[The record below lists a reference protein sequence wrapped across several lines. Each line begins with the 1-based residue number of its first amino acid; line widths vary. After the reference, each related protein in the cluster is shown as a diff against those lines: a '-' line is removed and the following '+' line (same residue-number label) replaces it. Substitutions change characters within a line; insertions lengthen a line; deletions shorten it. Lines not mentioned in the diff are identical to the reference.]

1 MINIY
6 LIRHGR
12 ALSGWDTSDPNL
24 DLTGKEQSEKI
35 ALKLSKIAKEPFD
48 VFSSPLIRCIET
60 AEPFSKITNK
70 KIKIENKIIEIP
82 SPIKNLK
89 KRVLWL
95 KRVLPLTW
103 NELISDEYSKESKID
118 YFLWRENI
126 LKFFLSL
133 KKDTFIF
140 THYLV
145 INSVVSH
152 LRKSDKVVFFN
163 PDNTSLTHLSLS
175 DKKLKIISLGDEA
188 STLIN

>member
-89 KRVLWL
+89 KRVVWL

-103 NELISDEYSKESKID
+103 NELISDEDSKESKID

>member
-12 ALSGWDTSDPNL
+12 ASSGWDTTDPNL
-24 DLTGKEQSEKI
+24 DLTGKGQSEKI

-70 KIKIENKIIEIP
+70 KIKIENKVIEIP

-89 KRVLWL
+89 TRVVWL

-103 NELISDEYSKESKID
+103 NELISDEDSRESKID

-145 INSVVSH
+145 INSVVSYF
-152 LRKSDKVVFFN
+152 RKSDKVVFFN

>member
-1 MINIY
+1 MVNIY
-6 LIRHGR
+6 LIRHGK
-12 ALSGWDTSDPNL
+12 ASSGWDTIDPNL
-24 DLTGKEQSEKI
+24 DLKGKEQADKI
-35 ALKLSKIAKEPFD
+35 AFKLLKIAKEPFD
-48 VFSSPLIRCIET
+48 IFSSPLIRCVQT
-60 AEPFSKITNK
+60 AESFSKMKDK
-70 KIKIENKIIEIP
+70 KIKIEASVIEIP

-89 KRVLWL
+89 KRVIWL

-103 NELISDEYSKESKID
+103 EELISDEDSKESKID
-118 YFLWRENI
+118 YFLWRKNI
-126 LKFFLSL
+126 LKFFLSIN
-133 KKDTFIF
+133 KDTFIF

-145 INSVVSH
+145 INSIVSH

>member
-6 LIRHGR
+6 LIRHGK
-12 ALSGWDTSDPNL
+12 ASAGWDTMDPNL
-24 DLTGKEQSEKI
+24 DIKGKKQSKKI
-35 ALKLSKIAKEPFD
+35 AIKLSNLAKEPFD
-48 VFSSPLIRCIET
+48 IFSSPLKRCIET
-60 AEPFSKITNK
+60 AKPFSEITKK
-70 KIKIENKIIEIP
+70 KIKIEDKVIEIP

-89 KRVLWL
+89 QRVIWL

-103 NELISDEYSKESKID
+103 EELIADKETNVSKID

-133 KKDTFIF
+133 NKDTFIF

-145 INSVVSH
+145 INSIVSY

-175 DKKLKIISLGDEA
+175 TKKLKIVSLGKEA

>member
-60 AEPFSKITNK
+60 AEPFPKITNK

-89 KRVLWL
+89 KRVVWL

-103 NELISDEYSKESKID
+103 NELISDEDSKESKID

-133 KKDTFIF
+133 KKDTFIL

-145 INSVVSH
+145 INSVVSY

>member
-6 LIRHGR
+6 LIRHGK
-12 ALSGWDTSDPNL
+12 ASSGWDTTNPNL
-24 DLTGKEQSEKI
+24 DLTGKEQSDKI
-35 ALKLSKIAKEPFD
+35 ALKLSQIAKEPFD

-60 AEPFSKITNK
+60 AEPFSKVKNK
-70 KIKIENKIIEIP
+70 KIKIEDRIIEIP

-89 KRVLWL
+89 KRVVWL
-95 KRVLPLTW
+95 KKVLPLTW
-103 NELISDEYSKESKID
+103 DELISDEDSKESKID

-133 KKDTFIF
+133 NKDTFIF

-145 INSVVSH
+145 INSIISY
-152 LRKSDKVVFFN
+152 LKKSDKVVFFN

-188 STLIN
+188 STIIN

>member
-89 KRVLWL
+89 KRVVWL

-103 NELISDEYSKESKID
+103 NELISDEDSKESKID

-145 INSVVSH
+145 INSVVSY

>member
-6 LIRHGR
+6 LIRHGK
-12 ALSGWDTSDPNL
+12 ASSGWDTTNPNL
-24 DLTGKEQSEKI
+24 DLTGKEQSDKI
-35 ALKLSKIAKEPFD
+35 ALKLSQIAKEPFD

-60 AEPFSKITNK
+60 AEPFSKVKNK
-70 KIKIENKIIEIP
+70 KIKIEDRIIEIP

-89 KRVLWL
+89 KRVVWL
-95 KRVLPLTW
+95 KKVLPLTW
-103 NELISDEYSKESKID
+103 DELISDEDSKESKID

-133 KKDTFIF
+133 NKDTFIF

-145 INSVVSH
+145 INSIVSY
-152 LRKSDKVVFFN
+152 LKKSDKVVFFN

-188 STLIN
+188 STIIN

>member
-6 LIRHGR
+6 LIRHGK
-12 ALSGWDTSDPNL
+12 ASAGWDTMDPNL
-24 DLTGKEQSEKI
+24 DIKGKKQSKKI
-35 ALKLSKIAKEPFD
+35 AIKLSNLAKEPFD
-48 VFSSPLIRCIET
+48 IFSSPLTRCIET
-60 AEPFSKITNK
+60 AEPFSEITKK
-70 KIKIENKIIEIP
+70 KIKIEDKVIEIP
-82 SPIKNLK
+82 SPVKNLK
-89 KRVLWL
+89 HRVVWL

-103 NELISDEYSKESKID
+103 EELITDKETNKSKID

-133 KKDTFIF
+133 NKDTFIF

-145 INSVVSH
+145 INSIVSY

-175 DKKLKIISLGDEA
+175 TKKLKIVSLGKEA

>member
-1 MINIY
+1 MVNIY
-6 LIRHGR
+6 LIRHGK
-12 ALSGWDTSDPNL
+12 ASSGWDTTDPYL
-24 DLTGKEQSEKI
+24 DLTGKEQSDKI
-35 ALKLSKIAKEPFD
+35 AFKLSQIAKEPFEI
-48 VFSSPLIRCIET
+48 FSSPLIRCIET
-60 AEPFSKITNK
+60 AEPFSKINNK
-70 KIKIENKIIEIP
+70 KIKIDNRVIEIP

-89 KRVLWL
+89 KRVVWL

-103 NELISDEYSKESKID
+103 SELISDEDSKKSKID

-126 LKFFLSL
+126 LEFFLSL
-133 KKDTFIF
+133 NRDTFIF

-145 INSVVSH
+145 INSIVSH
-152 LRKSDKVVFFN
+152 LKKSEKVVFFN

>member
-6 LIRHGR
+6 LIRHGK
-12 ALSGWDTSDPNL
+12 AASGWDTLDPNL
-24 DLTGKEQSEKI
+24 DSTGKKQSEKI

-48 VFSSPLIRCIET
+48 IFSSPLIRCIET
-60 AEPFSKITNK
+60 AEPFSKIKNK
-70 KIKIENKIIEIP
+70 TIKIENRVIEIP

-95 KRVLPLTW
+95 KKVLPHTW
-103 NELISDEYSKESKID
+103 DELISDKDSRDSKID

-133 KKDTFIF
+133 NKDTFIF

-145 INSVVSH
+145 INSVISY

-188 STLIN
+188 STIIN

>member
-12 ALSGWDTSDPNL
+12 ASSGWDTSDPNL

-89 KRVLWL
+89 KRVVWL

-103 NELISDEYSKESKID
+103 NELISDEDSKESKID

-145 INSVVSH
+145 INSIVSY

-188 STLIN
+188 STIIN

>member
-12 ALSGWDTSDPNL
+12 ASSGWDTSDPNL
-24 DLTGKEQSEKI
+24 DLTGKDQSEKI

-89 KRVLWL
+89 KRVVWL

-103 NELISDEYSKESKID
+103 NELISDEDSKESKID

-145 INSVVSH
+145 INSVVSY

>member
-12 ALSGWDTSDPNL
+12 ASSGWDTSDPKL
-24 DLTGKEQSEKI
+24 DLTGKDQSEKI

-89 KRVLWL
+89 KRVVWL

-103 NELISDEYSKESKID
+103 NELISDEDSRESKID

-145 INSVVSH
+145 INSVVSY

>member
-12 ALSGWDTSDPNL
+12 ASSGWDTTDPNL
-24 DLTGKEQSEKI
+24 DLTGKGQSEKI

-89 KRVLWL
+89 KRVVWL

-103 NELISDEYSKESKID
+103 NELISDEDSRESKID

-145 INSVVSH
+145 INSVVSY

>member
-6 LIRHGR
+6 LIRHGK
-12 ALSGWDTSDPNL
+12 ASSGWDTTNPNL
-24 DLTGKEQSEKI
+24 DLTGKEQSDKI
-35 ALKLSKIAKEPFD
+35 ALKLSQIAKEPFD

-60 AEPFSKITNK
+60 AEPFSKVKNK
-70 KIKIENKIIEIP
+70 KIKIEDRVIEIP

-89 KRVLWL
+89 KRVVWL
-95 KRVLPLTW
+95 KKVLPLTW
-103 NELISDEYSKESKID
+103 DELISDEDSKESKID

-133 KKDTFIF
+133 NKDTFIF

-145 INSVVSH
+145 INSIVSY
-152 LRKSDKVVFFN
+152 LKKSDKVVFFN

-188 STLIN
+188 STIIN

>member
-12 ALSGWDTSDPNL
+12 ASSGWDTSDPNL

-145 INSVVSH
+145 INSVVSY

>member
-6 LIRHGR
+6 LIRHGK
-12 ALSGWDTSDPNL
+12 ASSGWDTMDPNL
-24 DLTGKEQSEKI
+24 NLTGKEQSDKI
-35 ALKLSKIAKEPFD
+35 ALKLSQIAEEPFD
-48 VFSSPLIRCIET
+48 VFSSPLNRCIET
-60 AEPFSKITNK
+60 AEPFSKISNK
-70 KIKIENKIIEIP
+70 KIKIENRVVEIP

-89 KRVLWL
+89 KRVVWL

-103 NELISDEYSKESKID
+103 NELISDKESRDSKID

-133 KKDTFIF
+133 NKDTFIF

-163 PDNTSLTHLSLS
+163 PDNASLTHLSLS

>member
-103 NELISDEYSKESKID
+103 NELISDEDSKESKID

-145 INSVVSH
+145 INSVVSY

>member
-6 LIRHGR
+6 LIRHGK
-12 ALSGWDTSDPNL
+12 ASSGWDTTDPNL
-24 DLTGKEQSEKI
+24 DLTGKKQSDKI
-35 ALKLSKIAKEPFD
+35 ALKLSQIAKEPFD

-60 AEPFSKITNK
+60 AEPFSKVKNK
-70 KIKIENKIIEIP
+70 KIKIEDRIIEIP

-89 KRVLWL
+89 KRVVWL
-95 KRVLPLTW
+95 KKVLPLTW
-103 NELISDEYSKESKID
+103 DELISNEDSRESKID

-133 KKDTFIF
+133 NKDTFIF

-145 INSVVSH
+145 INSIVSY
-152 LRKSDKVVFFN
+152 LKKSDKVVFFN

-188 STLIN
+188 STIIN

>member
-6 LIRHGR
+6 LIRHGK
-12 ALSGWDTSDPNL
+12 ASSGWDTTNPNL
-24 DLTGKEQSEKI
+24 DLTGKEQSDKI
-35 ALKLSKIAKEPFD
+35 ALKLSQIAKEPFD

-60 AEPFSKITNK
+60 AEPFSKVKNK
-70 KIKIENKIIEIP
+70 KIKIEDRVIEIP

-95 KRVLPLTW
+95 KKVLPLTW
-103 NELISDEYSKESKID
+103 DELISDEDSRESKID

-133 KKDTFIF
+133 NKDTFIF

-145 INSVVSH
+145 INSIVSY
-152 LRKSDKVVFFN
+152 LKKSDKVVFFN

-188 STLIN
+188 STIIN

>member
-89 KRVLWL
+89 KRVVWL

-103 NELISDEYSKESKID
+103 NELISDEDSRESKID

-145 INSVVSH
+145 INSVVSY

>member
-89 KRVLWL
+89 NRVVWL

-103 NELISDEYSKESKID
+103 NELISDEDSKESKID

>member
-6 LIRHGR
+6 LIRHGK
-12 ALSGWDTSDPNL
+12 ASSGWDTMDPNL
-24 DLTGKEQSEKI
+24 DLTGKEQSDKI
-35 ALKLSKIAKEPFD
+35 ALKLSQIAKEPFD

-60 AEPFSKITNK
+60 AEPFSKVKNK
-70 KIKIENKIIEIP
+70 KIKIEDRIIEIP

-89 KRVLWL
+89 KRVVWL
-95 KRVLPLTW
+95 KKVLPLTW
-103 NELISDEYSKESKID
+103 EELISDEDSKESKID

-133 KKDTFIF
+133 NKDTFIF

-145 INSVVSH
+145 INSIISY
-152 LRKSDKVVFFN
+152 LKKSDKVVFFN

-188 STLIN
+188 STIIN

>member
-12 ALSGWDTSDPNL
+12 ASSGWDTSDPNL

-89 KRVLWL
+89 NRVVWL

-103 NELISDEYSKESKID
+103 NELISDEDSKESKID

-145 INSVVSH
+145 INSVVSY

>member
-1 MINIY
+1 M
-6 LIRHGR
+6 
-12 ALSGWDTSDPNL
+12 LSNVQSFKHIFNL
-24 DLTGKEQSEKI
+24 AI
-35 ALKLSKIAKEPFD
+35 ALKLSQIAKEPFD

-60 AEPFSKITNK
+60 AEPFSKVKNK
-70 KIKIENKIIEIP
+70 KIKIEDRIIEIP

-89 KRVLWL
+89 KRVVWL
-95 KRVLPLTW
+95 KKVLPLTW
-103 NELISDEYSKESKID
+103 DELISDEDSKESKID

-133 KKDTFIF
+133 NKDTFIF

-145 INSVVSH
+145 INSIVSY
-152 LRKSDKVVFFN
+152 LKKSDKVVFFN

-188 STLIN
+188 STVIN

>member
-6 LIRHGR
+6 LIRHGK
-12 ALSGWDTSDPNL
+12 ASSGWDTTNPNL
-24 DLTGKEQSEKI
+24 DLTGKEQSDKI
-35 ALKLSKIAKEPFD
+35 ALKLSQIAKEPFD

-60 AEPFSKITNK
+60 AEPFSKVKNK
-70 KIKIENKIIEIP
+70 KIKIEDRVIEIP

-89 KRVLWL
+89 KRVVWL
-95 KRVLPLTW
+95 KKVLPLTW
-103 NELISDEYSKESKID
+103 EELISDEDSKESKID

-133 KKDTFIF
+133 NKDTFIF

-145 INSVVSH
+145 INSIISY
-152 LRKSDKVVFFN
+152 LKKSDKVVFFN

-188 STLIN
+188 STIIN

>member
-6 LIRHGR
+6 LIRHGK
-12 ALSGWDTSDPNL
+12 ASSGWDTTDPNL
-24 DLTGKEQSEKI
+24 DLTGKKQSDKI
-35 ALKLSKIAKEPFD
+35 ALKLSQIAKEPFD

-60 AEPFSKITNK
+60 AEPFSKVKNK
-70 KIKIENKIIEIP
+70 KIKIEDRIIEIP

-89 KRVLWL
+89 KRVVWL
-95 KRVLPLTW
+95 KKVLPLTW
-103 NELISDEYSKESKID
+103 DELISDEDSKESKID

-133 KKDTFIF
+133 NKDTFIF

-145 INSVVSH
+145 INSIISY
-152 LRKSDKVVFFN
+152 LKKSDKVVFFN

-188 STLIN
+188 STIIN

>member
-6 LIRHGR
+6 LIRHGK
-12 ALSGWDTSDPNL
+12 ASSGWDNSDPHL
-24 DLTGKEQSEKI
+24 DLIGKKQSEEI
-35 ALKLSKIAKEPFD
+35 TLKLLQIAKEPFD
-48 VFSSPLIRCIET
+48 IFSSPLIRCVET
-60 AEPFSKITNK
+60 AKPFSKIKNK
-70 KIKIENKIIEIP
+70 KIKIEDRIIEIP

-89 KRVLWL
+89 KRVIWL
-95 KRVLPLTW
+95 KRVLPLKW
-103 NELISDEYSKESKID
+103 DDLIHDEDSRKSKID

-126 LKFFLSL
+126 LEFFLSL
-133 KKDTFIF
+133 NRDTFIF

-145 INSVVSH
+145 INSIVSH

>member
-6 LIRHGR
+6 LIRHGK
-12 ALSGWDTSDPNL
+12 ASSGWDTMDPNL
-24 DLTGKEQSEKI
+24 DLTGKKQSEKI
-35 ALKLSKIAKEPFD
+35 ALKLSQIANEPFD
-48 VFSSPLIRCIET
+48 IFSSPLIRCIET
-60 AEPFSKITNK
+60 AEPFSKIKNK
-70 KIKIENKIIEIP
+70 TIKIENRVIEIP

-89 KRVLWL
+89 KRVVWL
-95 KRVLPLTW
+95 KRVLPHTW
-103 NELISDEYSKESKID
+103 DELISDKDSRDSTID

-133 KKDTFIF
+133 NKDTFIF

-145 INSVVSH
+145 INSVVSY